1 MESTDND
8 ITQLLTDIEQKAI
21 EYKFYGFEYKEM
33 ATMLK
38 EEHPETAPVYQT
50 IRNWFMKGGRL
61 YDAYEKYNK
70 EQSAINLKEATALW
84 KGHAKNAMRTVLSL
98 MKSSKTDNVKLSSAQ
113 EILGRAYGSV
123 PKIVFQ
129 QENKDVF
136 DDILKEIGLL
146 KNEQRPDTNDL

>member
-1 MESTDND
+1 MNDTNGKVME
-8 ITQLLTDIEQKAI
+8 LLTEVEQKAI
-21 EYKFYGFEYKEM
+21 EYKFYGFEYKEIF
-33 ATMLK
+33 TMLK
-38 EEHPETAPVYQT
+38 EEYPEVFPAVDTLKK
-50 IRNWFMKGGRL
+50 WFMKEGRL
-61 YDAYEKYNK
+61 YEHYEKYNK
-70 EQSAINLKEATALW
+70 EQTATNLKEATALW

-98 MKSSKTDNVKLSSAQ
+98 MKNATPGVKLSAAQ

-146 KNEQRPDTNDL
+146 QNEQRTDNKDI

>member
-1 MESTDND
+1 MTVTNENT
-8 ITQLLTDIEQKAI
+8 TELLPEVEQKAI
-21 EYKFYGFEYKEM
+21 EYKFYGFDYKEI

-38 EEHPETAPVYQT
+38 EEFPEVAPTYQLL
-50 IRNWFMKGGRL
+50 RQWFMREGRL
-61 YDAYEKYNK
+61 YEHYEKYNK
-70 EQSAINLKEATALW
+70 EQTATNLKEATALW
-84 KGHAKNAMRTVLSL
+84 KGHSKNAMRTVLSL
-98 MKSSKTDNVKLSSAQ
+98 MKNATPGVKLSAAQ

-146 KNEQRPDTNDL
+146 QNEQRTDNKDI